1 MYQYPLKLSFKII
14 AIAPQVKV
22 TDATGQ
28 LVLYVRQKAL
38 ALKESVKV
46 YADEQQQRMLY
57 EIKADRVIDFSAN
70 YAIMSADGRSI
81 GKISR
86 KGAKS
91 LWKATY
97 LVFDANDLEVG
108 LIHEQNPWMKVL
120 DGLLSDIPGAGMFI
134 NPAYLIDLRGQS
146 VLYLKKEPALFEGK
160 FRLEKRSD
168 VSEAEEELLLAS
180 MIMMLLLER
189 SRG

>member
-91 LWKATY
+91 LWKAT
-97 LVFDANDLEVG
+97 
-108 LIHEQNPWMKVL
+108 
-120 DGLLSDIPGAGMFI
+120 
-134 NPAYLIDLRGQS
+134 
-146 VLYLKKEPALFEGK
+146 
-160 FRLEKRSD
+160 
-168 VSEAEEELLLAS
+168 
-180 MIMMLLLER
+180 
-189 SRG
+189 

>member
-160 FRLEKRSD
+160 FRLEKRGE